1 MADIVYSNYFVK
13 LDAWLLVSS
22 LKPAFYDSV
31 PGTLRR
37 LRRSI
42 LVSVITS
49 LVNPT
54 IQSQIYS
61 SENNL
66 KQLADVYLHLHVL
79 QSYTFLRR
87 VKRIRARPVAITL
100 DHGVPLQ
107 PSWWKTLPDYK
118 RGNGCSLRWLYR
130 CSKMAWRLLSSGPA
144 SWSTASLAAALSS
157 VYRSR
162 VYIATKQIR
171 LIPGAKFQSIQPHSQ
186 TISSQLRTF
195 SLGYGDETMPGLISR
210 LHVAY
215 GIVHGFTRRR

>member
-107 PSWWKTLPDYK
+107 PS
-118 RGNGCSLRWLYR
+118 
-130 CSKMAWRLLSSGPA
+130 
-144 SWSTASLAAALSS
+144 
-157 VYRSR
+157 
-162 VYIATKQIR
+162 
-171 LIPGAKFQSIQPHSQ
+171 
-186 TISSQLRTF
+186 
-195 SLGYGDETMPGLISR
+195 
-210 LHVAY
+210 
-215 GIVHGFTRRR
+215 